1 MSCLIEEPGGGDV
14 FTNPPKPPRLVV
26 SLEAGKTRLKT
37 EIKVGGTP
45 FLFHRPRT
53 GHFPQP
59 NSPLAKYFAAQ
70 SQSTSPGLS
79 TMLTEIIA
87 RCADSDRSDSGV
99 SVTAPEASST
109 FPPHPIQY
117 ENWRQHPYSSY
128 SPVVVDNRTRSRPHF
143 LARRWGATNEEYKDA
158 DADADASS
166 TSAFVSDEEEEEE
179 NASSPPPLPDSSL
192 SPSPPPFRRYGII
205 AAPGDTDLLQWIDV
219 DNEHHHDY
227 DQFSRDSAVLRSRS
241 LSRSH
246 RLSQG
251 SASQLDMIKEEEE
264 EKAAA
269 NENHMVSQS
278 YHVDERKGKGES
290 NVGLVSKSTSCIG
303 NEINRSRRRESDGS
317 TPSLLESEGPL
328 ETEGEEE
335 EEKDGRAMTEA
346 EQTQLSSNTN
356 ESLLKV

>member
-158 DADADASS
+158 DADASS
-166 TSAFVSDEEEEEE
+166 TSAFVSDEEEEEEEE

-219 DNEHHHDY
+219 DNEHHDY
-227 DQFSRDSAVLRSRS
+227 DQFSRDSAALRSRS